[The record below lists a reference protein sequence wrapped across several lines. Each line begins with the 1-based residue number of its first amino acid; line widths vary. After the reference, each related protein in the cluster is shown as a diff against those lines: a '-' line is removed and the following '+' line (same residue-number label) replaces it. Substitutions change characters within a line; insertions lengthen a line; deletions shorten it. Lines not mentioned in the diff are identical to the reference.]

1 MPAASVRIGS
11 AHVTVSADTV
21 AYRRGM
27 QGLIAANQRA
37 ITSFDATGR
46 QLQRNAV
53 FFSQFA
59 QSIRGSLIA
68 TAAYAAG
75 IGTVSA
81 GLRGVTTNF
90 LDFDQG
96 LIRISKTTG
105 LAGQEI
111 ADLGERLIDINTR
124 AEGTAR
130 AIDISRESI
139 LDIAVAAGQAGLA
152 DVRSIDTLARAV
164 AALESSSNLVG
175 EQAVRALIRYQNVT
189 GQNIDVTDAFASA
202 LTNLGNNTVATE
214 AELARF
220 ATRIGQNIAGIA
232 QSTNQLNLG
241 LGASLIEAGVEL
253 EVAGSSLQRTFAQL
267 QASVPDTAFFDQLA
281 TRSGEAAESF
291 EQLRQRMV
299 AGTAT
304 AEDYDRVF
312 LAFLRTIRSLPE
324 VGTDETP
331 SRRSFINS
339 VIGGGEANVRNVRVL
354 ATLVSNYDNLERNI
368 ELANEGLVDQ
378 TFHFQEAAA
387 ASEAYRARLQV
398 VGRQLAELGV
408 DVGQQIVPALVS
420 LAENWERVGTALLG
434 TGAGLLGQR
443 GIGAIT
449 AQAQTLREETR
460 LANAGLAIQRDRVS
474 EAQRRLTDYNASRI
488 HYIESLR
495 REGLLQTR
503 LSDVTAQANVQR
515 ERQARQE
522 SRLAVVQSRRDS
534 PQQARRQQQVTTQL
548 RRETTR
554 LNRLNAEAVNVEEQ
568 LKRATQRRSDALE
581 AYSGVQ
587 ARAGND
593 QRRINVAIQREER
606 LTNELNQQKERLNQQ
621 TAIATRNN
629 NALARTGRAVA
640 SGLAA
645 IGRTIV
651 PIAIGIGVFEGLF
664 FILRRLRGAADEAAE
679 NFERLSTD
687 VDNFIQQS
695 SSGAQTQA
703 GALLSALN
711 NEIERLNGEIAELE
725 TRRESAGGFAARS
738 QQTSIDSSIE
748 DRIRQQELL
757 REQIRRVEEAQESS
771 GERAVEASRR
781 TTASFRE
788 VARSTLDA
796 VFAAEQFELQQSRTL
811 EDARAEARLRQRTAS
826 FSPLQTGIAERVQEQ
841 QLQRD
846 RALQDAQI
854 EQFRNE
860 RRIEDA
866 QRRVNEAIRIRDRL
880 ETNSEARRL
889 ADRSV
894 ERLENE
900 LQGYR
905 DITGQLDLQARLLR
919 NIAESGPDI
928 DEIEETAR
936 LERQAAIAAARNQQI
951 TAPPVEAGE
960 QVRRAEEAVRA
971 ENERLDSIR
980 RNVRQEIELR
990 RQATDQDEAGLRA
1003 RFEVQNRY
1011 SDLVVEALRREA
1023 AERAILAQA
1032 SEDLAAVQAEIVT
1045 ASDADVDSLVRRE
1058 VSLRNLIAA
1067 QQSSVAESQAY
1078 SAALADQSGAIEA
1091 AAASAQFLA
1100 AQTERNPLQSL
1111 VADAERLTTALQDVA
1126 ARGFNSLTDTL
1137 VELVRTGRASFSD
1150 LANSIIADL
1159 LRVLIRAQVVLPLIQ
1174 SLSGIFPGFFGGGF
1188 GAPAFAFGPSFHSG
1202 GIAPYAP
1209 QRQRS
1214 PGLRSDEILARLQK
1228 GEIVLPRWLSRQVQA
1243 GDYRMLE
1250 AWIRRL
1256 PKFHEG
1262 GVAGRGSSGSGG
1274 SGGGTIRVNWE
1285 NRGRREQEVVTATAQ
1300 QSGRDTVINI
1310 ISDDIRH
1317 GGRVVGALRSRNITI

>member
-1 MPAASVRIGS
+1 
-11 AHVTVSADTV
+11 
-21 AYRRGM
+21 
-27 QGLIAANQRA
+27 
-37 ITSFDATGR
+37 
-46 QLQRNAV
+46 
-53 FFSQFA
+53 
-59 QSIRGSLIA
+59 
-68 TAAYAAG
+68 
-75 IGTVSA
+75 
-81 GLRGVTTNF
+81 
-90 LDFDQG
+90 
-96 LIRISKTTG
+96 
-105 LAGQEI
+105 
-111 ADLGERLIDINTR
+111 
-124 AEGTAR
+124 
-130 AIDISRESI
+130 
-139 LDIAVAAGQAGLA
+139 VAAGQAGLD
-152 DVRSIDTLARAV
+152 DVRSIDTLPRAV

-299 AGTAT
+299 AGTST

-368 ELANEGLVDQ
+368 AIANEGLVDQ

-398 VGRQLAELGV
+398 VSRELAELGV

-420 LAENWERVGTALLG
+420 LAENWERVGAALLG

-449 AQAQTLREETR
+449 AQAQTLREETKI
-460 LANAGLAIQRDRVS
+460 ANAGLSEQRNRVAD
-474 EAQRRLTDYNASRI
+474 AQRQLTSYNSARLRYTD
-488 HYIESLR
+488 SLR
-495 REGLLQTR
+495 QEGLLQTR
-503 LSDVTAQANVQR
+503 LSDVTAQANAQR

-522 SRLAVVQSRRDS
+522 SRLAVVESRRDS

-554 LNRLNAEAVNVEEQ
+554 LNRLSAEAFNIEEQ
-568 LKRATQRRSDALE
+568 LKRATQQRSDALA

-593 QRRINVAIQREER
+593 QRRINVALQREER
-606 LTNELNQQKERLNQQ
+606 LTTRLAQEKELLNQQ

-1023 AERAILAQA
+1023 TERAILAQA

-1137 VELVRTGRASFSD
+1137 VELVRTGRAAVSD
-1150 LANSIIADL
+1150 LANAIIADL

-1188 GAPAFAFGPSFHSG
+1188 GAPSPAFGPSFHSG

-1209 QRQRS
+1209 QQQRS

-1262 GVAGRGSSGSGG
+1262 GVAGRGSSGGGG
-1274 SGGGTIRVNWE
+1274 SGSGTIRVNWE